1 MQLERVV
8 AVKLSTPICGANLKL
23 INPINEINK
32 PICITLPLVNY
43 LPFSLPFSLRF
54 KNGENKIKPGKKR
67 NTRP

>member
-8 AVKLSTPICGANLKL
+8 AVKLSLLICGANLKL

-43 LPFSLPFSLRF
+43 LPFTTTF
-54 KNGENKIKPGKKR
+54 
-67 NTRP
+67 